1 MPKKVQLTPELL
13 VPRLGD
19 YLVEKGL
26 ISSDDLRAALDYQQA
41 HREGER
47 TPLLGNV
54 LLDLNL
60 ITREEL
66 DQAITEQILKL
77 RTALQDAN
85 RQLERRV
92 QERTAE
98 LEAALQKL
106 SAVNQLKSNIVANIS
121 HELRT
126 PLTHIEGYL
135 ELLNN
140 QDLGPLTEE
149 QKRAVQ
155 VLIRSSE
162 RLERLIEDLILFS
175 MTERGEI
182 NLHLRPTPLRQLL
195 APIIQRFYEKAAE
208 RNVTL
213 DFICPAD
220 IPVVESDGEKIS
232 WVIQQLIDNGIKF
245 TPQGG
250 RVALTLAPQGRFV
263 HVIVEDNGIGIPSE
277 RLDEI
282 FEAFHQLDG
291 SSTRRYGGTGLGLS
305 LVQKIIEAHGSKI
318 RVTSEVG
325 KGSKFEFNLKV
336 AAAAG

>member
-1 MPKKVQLTPELL
+1 MPKKILLTPELL

-26 ISSDDLRAALDYQQA
+26 ITPDELRSALTYQQT
-41 HREGER
+41 HGESER
-47 TPLLGNV
+47 PPLLGNV
-54 LLDLNL
+54 LIDLKL
-60 ITREEL
+60 ITREDL

-140 QDLGPLTEE
+140 QDLGPLNEE
-149 QKRAVQ
+149 QQRAVQ
-155 VLIRSSE
+155 VLVRSSQ

-175 MTERGEI
+175 VTERGQVDLRLKPN
-182 NLHLRPTPLRQLL
+182 NLRELL
-195 APIIQRFYEKAAE
+195 APVVQRSYEKAIE
-208 RNVTL
+208 RKVNL

-220 IPVVESDGEKIS
+220 LPVVESDGEKIS
-232 WVIQQLIDNGIKF
+232 WVIQQLLDNGIKF

-250 RVALTLAPQGRFV
+250 RVALALVPRETFV
-263 HVIVEDNGIGIPSE
+263 HITVEDNGIGIPVE
-277 RLDEI
+277 RMDEI
-282 FEAFHQLDG
+282 FEPFYQLDG
-291 SSTRRYGGTGLGLS
+291 SSTRRYGGTGLGLA

-318 RVTSEVG
+318 RVTSGVG
-325 KGSKFEFNLKV
+325 KGSKFEFDLKI
-336 AAAAG
+336 APNTG